1 MTKSSLNDSS
11 AKLEPQ
17 EQSSTILGTTPVTL
31 NQENAHSN
39 QKPDHHKVGEVGMQD
54 KQQLEVATA
63 GEAQKCSTRAEREM
77 QGVIARVGSGNLE
90 LTVNP
95 KTIELLA
102 QIKAAS
108 EEAYEV
114 QRLRLRG
121 ANSKVSLQ
129 TIDRLVKA
137 RSTPGTHNTYA
148 QAMLKALTVGGHAP
162 VTHDST
168 LYVLNAETRI
178 WEPRQ
183 AIELVP
189 CITRAFDGSSHCMRG
204 PDYAAVAQ
212 LTIDSAADP
221 RFFAN
226 AAVGLACLDE
236 FHSVNGDA
244 VTCQPLTPEH
254 RQRVRLEFRPRNE
267 PTPLFNDFLHQ
278 TFKSSQEGEET
289 AQVRLLQEIAGAIMT
304 GVMHRFHKAA
314 LFYDPYGR
322 AGKGTLERILRQL
335 VPSEFVTA
343 VSPTRWNKEY
353 YLMQLKDARLNTV
366 GELSEAERIPADSFK
381 TVIGGDVLTGRHAY
395 GRPVSFRNE
404 AAHLFMSN
412 SLPTANEHGD
422 AFFARWLIVEF
433 PNSLLKSGQ
442 SPVPNLAERIIEK
455 EMPGI
460 AHWALQGARR
470 LLEQREF
477 SSSAVHDRLLA
488 ASRRANSSVEE
499 FIHEECELNAD
510 KWIKRAELYTMYR
523 EWCAEANKKPVSKGR
538 FKMTLE
544 NAVPLGVSWAK
555 LNGYEI
561 FRGVARKGMED
572 GYIDPDF

>member
-1 MTKSSLNDSS
+1 LQIADMVYTVRAVRSIWVVPHGESKTI
-11 AKLEPQ
+11 KGLEKVS
-17 EQSSTILGTTPVTL
+17 E
-31 NQENAHSN
+31 ENKKEN
-39 QKPDHHKVGEVGMQD
+39 RQV
-54 KQQLEVATA
+54 EVATA
-63 GEAQKCSTRAEREM
+63 EDPQGGHKRAEQEM
-77 QGVIARVGSGNLE
+77 QEVIARVGSGNLE
-90 LTVNP
+90 LTVRP

-102 QIKAAS
+102 QIKKAS

-148 QAMLKALTVGGHAP
+148 QAMLKALTVDGHAP

-168 LYVLNAETRI
+168 LYVLNADTKI
-178 WEPRQ
+178 WESRQ

-189 CITRAFDGSSHCMRG
+189 RITRAFDGATHCMRA

-221 RFFAN
+221 RFFAD

-236 FHSVNGDA
+236 FHSVSGDE
-244 VTCQPLTPEH
+244 VTCHPLTPDH
-254 RQRVRLEFRPRNE
+254 RQRVRLEFKPRNE
-267 PTPLFNDFLHQ
+267 VTPLFDDFLHR
-278 TFKSSQEGEET
+278 TFKSVQEGEET

-322 AGKGTLERILRQL
+322 AGKGTLERILRKL

-366 GELSEAERIPADSFK
+366 GELSEAERIPADYFK

-412 SLPTANEHGD
+412 SLPAANEHGD
-422 AFFARWLIVEF
+422 AFFSRWLILEF
-433 PNSLLKSGQ
+433 PNSLLKSGG
-442 SPVPNLAERIIEK
+442 SIDPTLADRIIEN

-460 AHWALQGARR
+460 AHWALEGARR
-470 LLEQREF
+470 LLEQRKF
-477 SSSAVHDRLLA
+477 SSSAVHDRLIA

-523 EWCAEANKKPVSKGR
+523 DWCMDANKKPVSKGR

-544 NAVPLGVSWAK
+544 NAAPLGISWAK

-561 FRGVARKGMED
+561 FRGVDRKGMED